1 MGNGNSPCLPD
12 SNPVIPTEQRCELI
26 STDDHAELISRG
38 DHEVPESQKSSS
50 MDRMGAAYVSPS
62 QRLAKIRRQKK
73 TRTRDEMF
81 SELMLSSHTDRG
93 QQNAWRQTMSE
104 CRKAQ
109 YEREERCW
117 AEESKWRAEDDRWHQ
132 LVDRRQE
139 LMLRLLEVQTHMLQ
153 RMVELQERQQE
164 HRPLLQLL
172 CNQQPSSPSSIA
184 SSPRCPRTQW
194 GGLPAPSNSTPEDC
208 PSNRRLVFNKF

>member
-50 MDRMGAAYVSPS
+50 MDRTGAAYVSPS

-81 SELMLSSHTDRG
+81 SELMLSSHTDRA

-109 YEREERCW
+109 YERKESAGLKRVSGRLKMIGGISLLTEGRSQCSDCWRFKLRCSSVW
-117 AEESKWRAEDDRWHQ
+117 LSCRKGSRSTDR
-132 LVDRRQE
+132 
-139 LMLRLLEVQTHMLQ
+139 
-153 RMVELQERQQE
+153 
-164 HRPLLQLL
+164 
-172 CNQQPSSPSSIA
+172 CYSSCVTN
-184 SSPRCPRTQW
+184 SPPPQV
-194 GGLPAPSNSTPEDC
+194 P
-208 PSNRRLVFNKF
+208 